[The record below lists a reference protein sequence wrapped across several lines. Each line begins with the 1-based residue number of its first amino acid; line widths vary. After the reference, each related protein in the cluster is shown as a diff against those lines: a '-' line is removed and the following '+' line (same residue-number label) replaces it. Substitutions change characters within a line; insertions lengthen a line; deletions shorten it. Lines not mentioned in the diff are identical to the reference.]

1 MSDKTADAG
10 PPLAGQRGRR
20 RRGMPGD
27 KPRVFWP
34 NVKRLAQTLRPDR
47 LRVAVVIALGICS
60 VSLTVIGPRLLG
72 EATNIVFAGFLSRNL
87 PAGRSKT
94 ELVDSLRAA
103 GESER
108 AEMLARLDITPGA
121 GIDFHGLATMLAIVL
136 ALYLVAS
143 LFALAQSRLLN
154 RLVQRAMHRLR
165 VAVEAKLGRLPLA
178 YTDRV
183 QRGELLSR
191 VTNDIDN
198 VGQSLQQTLAPV
210 VSALLTVIGV
220 LIMMLTIS
228 PLLTVI
234 ALVTIPLT
242 ALVTKAVAKR
252 CQPLFAAQWQQTGKL
267 NARIEETYSG
277 HAIVKTYGHQQ
288 RVKDAFAAD
297 NKRVYEASFG
307 AQFISGVIM
316 PATNFFGNLLYVAIA
331 VVGGLR
337 VANGQLTI
345 GAVQAFIQYARQFN
359 QPIGQLGSLANLLQS
374 GVASAERVFELLD
387 ETEQPP
393 DPTGA
398 KTLPEFAGRIEFA
411 DVSFRYEANTPLIE
425 HFNLVAAPGTTTAIV
440 GATGAG
446 KTTLVNLIM
455 RFYDVDSGRITL
467 GTKASDALDI
477 RDLTRAD
484 LRSRIGVVLQ
494 DTWLFAG
501 TIADN
506 IRYGAPNATDEQ
518 VRAAARAAYVD
529 QFVHSLPAGY
539 DTLCDEDAGNIS
551 AGQRQLIT
559 IARAF
564 LADPPILILDEATSS
579 VDTRTETLIQK
590 AMAKLRAE
598 RTAFVIAHRLSTIR
612 HAEQIV
618 VMANGSI
625 AELGTHDQLLAA
637 RGAYYRLYCA
647 QFAGTQP
654 PR

>member
-1 MSDKTADAG
+1 MSDKTANAG

-20 RRGMPGD
+20 RRGVPGD
-27 KPRVFWP
+27 KPQRFWP
-34 NVKRLAQTLRPDR
+34 NVRRLARTLRPDR
-47 LRVAVVIALGICS
+47 LRVVAVIALGICQ
-60 VSLTVIGPRLLG
+60 VTLTVIGPRLLG
-72 EATNIVFAGFLSRNL
+72 EATNIVFAGFLSRRM
-87 PAGRSKT
+87 PAGGSKS
-94 ELVDSLRAA
+94 EMIAALRAA

-108 AEMLARLDITPGA
+108 ADMLARLDFTPGA
-121 GIDFHGLATMLAIVL
+121 GIDFHALATMLAIVL
-136 ALYLVAS
+136 GLYLVAAGFS
-143 LFALAQSRLLN
+143 LAQSRVLN
-154 RLVQRAMHRLR
+154 RLTQRAMHRLR
-165 VAVEAKLGRLPLA
+165 VAVEAKIGRLPVA

-198 VGQSLQQTLAPV
+198 VGQSLQQTLSPV

-242 ALVTKAVAKR
+242 ALVTKVVAKR
-252 CQPLFAAQWQQTGKL
+252 CQPLFAAQWAETGRL

-277 HAIVKTYGHQQ
+277 HAIVKTFGHQQ
-288 RVKDAFAAD
+288 RVKDAFATE
-297 NKRVYEASFG
+297 NRRVYEASFG

-331 VVGGLR
+331 VVGGLH
-337 VANGQLTI
+337 VASGRLTI

-387 ETEQPP
+387 ETEQVADRANP
-393 DPTGA
+393 
-398 KTLPEFAGRIEFA
+398 KTLPASAGRIAFV

-425 HFNLVAAPGTTTAIV
+425 DLNLVADAGTTTAIV

-455 RFYDVDSGRITL
+455 RFYEVDTGRITL
-467 GTKASDALDI
+467 GTKAGEEVDI

-506 IRYGAPNATDEQ
+506 IRYGKPQATDAQ

-590 AMAKLRAE
+590 AMAKLRAD

-625 AELGTHDQLLAA
+625 AELGTHEQLLAA

-647 QFAGTQP
+647 QFP
-654 PR
+654 PAEVGK